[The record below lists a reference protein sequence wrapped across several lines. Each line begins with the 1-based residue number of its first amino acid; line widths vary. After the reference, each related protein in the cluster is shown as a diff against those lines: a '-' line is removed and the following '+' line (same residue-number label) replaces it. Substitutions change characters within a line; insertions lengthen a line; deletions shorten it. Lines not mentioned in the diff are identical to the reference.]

1 MARLRHVGPPEKANQ
16 MGSLYKR
23 NGNWHCDYVD
33 RDGKR
38 VRKSTKMKDKQ
49 LAGKVL
55 AKWENEERSV
65 EFGVKPRTKDA
76 EPLDDYLRQFD
87 SNKSAAGKSDQHV
100 DRTSQLIR
108 AVATFD
114 GWRNLGDISADGI
127 TRYAEFLKK
136 DNEQANRT
144 IGSMITAVR
153 TFCRWCVRNG
163 HLAADPTATVDKPST
178 KTDRRIERRMLLP
191 EEWKWVKA
199 ALRND
204 AAKNGQDSHER
215 LMMYRLAIETGLRSS
230 ELRSLTRGSL
240 SLTERDPHVVVKAN
254 ITKNSKQAKQYV
266 SDELAADLTKLVAR
280 KLPGALVFNVTSR
293 TEMARTLRSDV
304 DDARSLWLKTKEGK
318 KGKDSDFLKSPTSQ
332 GEVIDFH
339 ALRHTCGAWLVQQ
352 GVTLAEVR
360 EIMRHSTITLT
371 VDCYGHLAPDARSRS
386 RSVLGAMLG

>member
-1 MARLRHVGPPEKANQ
+1 

-38 VRKSTKMKDKQ
+38 VRKSTKMRDKQ
-49 LAGKVL
+49 LAAKVL

-65 EFGVKPRTKDA
+65 EWGTKPRTKDT
-76 EPLDDYLRQFD
+76 EPLDDILRQFE
-87 SNKSAAGKSDQHV
+87 SNKSAAGKSVQHV
-100 DRTSQLIR
+100 DRTGQLIR
-108 AVATFD
+108 SVASFA
-114 GWRNLGDISADGI
+114 GWTTLGDIDADGI
-127 TRYAEFLKK
+127 ARYAETLKK
-136 DNEQANRT
+136 DDDQANRT

-163 HLAADPTATVDKPST
+163 HLAADPTMTIDKPST

-191 EEWKWVKA
+191 EEWAWLKS
-199 ALRND
+199 ALATDITR
-204 AAKNGQDSHER
+204 NGQDSHER
-215 LMMYRLAIETGLRSS
+215 LHMYRLAIETGLRSS
-230 ELRSLTRGSL
+230 ELRSLSRGSL
-240 SLTERDPHVVVKAN
+240 ALAGKEPHAVVKAS
-254 ITKNSKQAKQYV
+254 ITKNAKQAKQYV
-266 SDELAADLTKLVAR
+266 SDELASDLTKLVAR
-280 KLPGALVFNVTSR
+280 KLPGALVFNVVSR
-293 TEMARTLRSDV
+293 TEMARTLREDIA
-304 DDARSLWLKTKEGK
+304 DARRLWLQTPEGK
-318 KGKDSDFLKSPTSQ
+318 KDKDSDFLRSPTSQ
-332 GEVIDFH
+332 GEVLDFH